1 MNYIDQ
7 LLIVISK
14 TSGCVSRSDFCSLV
28 GIAIGIIS
36 SATGLIICT
45 MTAGN
50 KKY

>member
-28 GIAIGIIS
+28 GTAIGIIS
-36 SATGLIICT
+36 SAAGLKICT